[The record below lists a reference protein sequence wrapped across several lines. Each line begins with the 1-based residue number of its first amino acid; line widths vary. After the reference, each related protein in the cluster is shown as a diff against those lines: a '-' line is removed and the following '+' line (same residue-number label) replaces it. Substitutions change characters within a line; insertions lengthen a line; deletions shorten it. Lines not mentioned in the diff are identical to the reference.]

1 MCKELIIRG
10 GSSQKEKRIVLE
22 KNDGPKNLML
32 FLASK
37 DIPIASSCRGQG
49 ICRKC
54 IVSDKVLSC
63 SLSVKDYL
71 EKHGKIV
78 HITYF

>member
-10 GSSQKEKRIVLE
+10 GSSQKEKIIVLE
-22 KNDGPKNLML
+22 ENDGPKNLML

-37 DIPIASSCRGQG
+37 EIPIAASCRGQG
-49 ICRKC
+49 ICEKC

-71 EKHGKIV
+71 EQYGKTV